1 VAKRQQHKLKPH
13 QFEGA
18 GTGKVRLKVM
28 STTITSCAYMAING
42 RSTSHNTELEA
53 GGGERKMPKCLD
65 ISRFL
70 CLAFAVKSFE

>member
-1 VAKRQQHKLKPH
+1 
-13 QFEGA
+13 
-18 GTGKVRLKVM
+18 M